1 MVERFNQTLQ
11 RMLAKFVNS
20 KKTQWSSF
28 LDTCV
33 FAYNTSRH
41 DSTRFTP
48 FELMFGR
55 CATLPVDLEVQPALP
70 EEEVDN
76 FCNMHEL
83 NLTHLREERAQRL
96 EEAKANIVAAQVKQK
111 AQYDRKHA
119 KAELFQK
126 GQLVLRKDCR
136 WKKKKGGKLDARFLG
151 PYVIQRE
158 LQRGTY
164 ELRTEDC
171 KSTVRA
177 TGAHLK
183 PYNKPAT
190 YSHQSEKSQTVSH
203 PFFKTLNNQSLLLL
217 FYSSICSPVT
227 LSLPKKTPFL
237 LFLHPLLPTRVKI
250 YRL

>member
-1 MVERFNQTLQ
+1 
-11 RMLAKFVNS
+11 MLAKFVNS

-55 CATLPVDLEVQPALP
+55 CATLPVDLEVRPALP
-70 EEEVDN
+70 EEVDN

-126 GQLVLRKDCR
+126 G
-136 WKKKKGGKLDARFLG
+136 
-151 PYVIQRE
+151 
-158 LQRGTY
+158 
-164 ELRTEDC
+164 
-171 KSTVRA
+171 
-177 TGAHLK
+177 
-183 PYNKPAT
+183 
-190 YSHQSEKSQTVSH
+190 
-203 PFFKTLNNQSLLLL
+203 
-217 FYSSICSPVT
+217 
-227 LSLPKKTPFL
+227 
-237 LFLHPLLPTRVKI
+237 
-250 YRL
+250 